1 MIKLTVLVKR
11 KPGLDVEEFHELW
24 REHGR
29 MIAGEPD
36 LRRHIVRYEQHHRS
50 MEDYRNG
57 DTFDGV
63 AQQWFDHFKDF
74 IAFIQD
80 AKYAELVQPDEQR
93 LLDMDGIVV
102 IFTEEPEVFI
112 E

>member
-1 MIKLTVLVKR
+1 V
-11 KPGLDVEEFHELW
+11 
-24 REHGR
+24 
-29 MIAGEPD
+29 
-36 LRRHIVRYEQHHRS
+36 VRS
-50 MEDYRNG
+50 L
-57 DTFDGV
+57 
-63 AQQWFDHFKDF
+63 
-74 IAFIQD
+74 QD